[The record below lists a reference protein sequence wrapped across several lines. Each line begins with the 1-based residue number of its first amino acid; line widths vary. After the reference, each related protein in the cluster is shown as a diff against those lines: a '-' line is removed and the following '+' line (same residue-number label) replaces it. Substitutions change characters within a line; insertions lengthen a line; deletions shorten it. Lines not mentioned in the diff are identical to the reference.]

1 MAQAIQIAQADG
13 ASATVADITIDQIVL
28 GSVTIGQLNLQ
39 GASLD
44 LNSGSASL
52 GGVRIVLTLDFQFD
66 WWINLGFWSDS
77 GNADLGSLSFALDL
91 GDIAIPSLGN
101 IPLSVPNIA
110 LASLNAAF
118 APISSIDLG
127 GGAFAGISATSM
139 TLPKNGF
146 TIAGL
151 GFGPVSIAGIQ
162 IPEATAAQ
170 VSFQQFHPNA
180 SIVFPSATLGPVQ
193 IPSAAAADVQT
204 TAPVSFNG
212 SASEQALSLSLGVL
226 GGSINVTPTAFVNI
240 GSLALH
246 GVALTGTVA
255 QAILNNIG
263 VPVDIHGI
271 NLNNVDIAQV
281 TATGITL

>member
-1 MAQAIQIAQADG
+1 MAQTIQIAQASG

-28 GSVTIGQLNLQ
+28 GSVTIGQLNLE

-52 GGVRIVLTLDFQFD
+52 ANVRIVLTLDFQFD

-91 GDIAIPSLGN
+91 GNVAIPSLGN

-110 LASLNAAF
+110 LASLNAAI

-127 GGAFAGISATSM
+127 SGAFAGISATSVA
-139 TLPKNGF
+139 LPKNGF
-146 TIAGL
+146 TLTGL
-151 GFGPVSIAGIQ
+151 GFGAISIAGIQ
-162 IPEATAAQ
+162 FPEAGAAQ
-170 VSFQQFHPNA
+170 LSFQQFHPNA

-193 IPSAAAADVQT
+193 VPSAAAADVQT
-204 TAPVSFNG
+204 SAPVSFNG
-212 SASEQALSLSLGVL
+212 SASEQALSVSLGVL
-226 GGSINVTPTAFVNI
+226 GGSINVTPTAFVSI
-240 GSLALH
+240 GSLTLH
-246 GVALTGTVA
+246 GVALSGTVA
-255 QAILNNIG
+255 QAILKNIG
-263 VPVDIHGI
+263 VPLDIHGI
-271 NLNNVDIAQV
+271 NLNNIDIAQV